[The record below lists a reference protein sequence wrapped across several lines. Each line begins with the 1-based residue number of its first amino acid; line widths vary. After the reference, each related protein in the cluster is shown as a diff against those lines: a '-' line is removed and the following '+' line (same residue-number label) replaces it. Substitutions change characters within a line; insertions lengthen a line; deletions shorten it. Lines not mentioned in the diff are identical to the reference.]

1 MGKIFVPTAYDAD
14 SALSIN
20 NEGAVAYKYFQD
32 YEHDRDDIY
41 TGRQNIFWKLVF
53 DNFKPE
59 LKTMYQTLRADGSFN
74 VENDLQRFRNHV
86 KTWGER
92 CYNHDAQE
100 KYLEEFYEF
109 GSKTYF
115 PMLNGDKLCQTEDF
129 LRNRYNYF
137 DEKYVA
143 GKAPQETIVMRGY
156 AKANIPVKMFSNGY
170 INIRWGNTYTQEHTV
185 GGEMITMEC
194 PLTQVWDTETMIY
207 MAGEVTG
214 IGDISAYQIGYLDTS
229 KAPRLR
235 SIKVGDESSSY
246 ENTHFETLSVGGNPL
261 LETIDVSNC
270 SALTGS
276 TDLSNCNALKEFK
289 AYGTALTSVEFPTT
303 DTIEVI
309 KLPSTITGFAL
320 KGQHNASITFESD
333 PTFSSLILEDCD
345 VDLEEYIG
353 YCSSDAR
360 VRLIDFDFG
369 TMTVSDFIDLL
380 DSLSTFRGIDENGN
394 TLDSC
399 RTSVSGKVHF
409 ATINSS
415 EMAEIEEYG
424 FEYITI
430 TATTSTAY
438 VRYYTD
444 NTYTTLLY
452 TQTITNGGNA
462 INPVTS
468 GAISTPTKSSTAQ
481 YTYSFNGWNT
491 LPTNVYVDKK
501 VYALWTST
509 LRSYTI
515 TFMNSD
521 DTVLETKTVNY
532 GTIPTYTG
540 STPVDPSGDG
550 KIFRGWTPAIV
561 AVIGTT
567 TYYASFKPLYPF
579 NSIMVGLTLKTTR
592 GIDVDDAFSPTI
604 TELED
609 NEVVIYADES
619 VKGKSIVFFYNCMYL
634 FENPNH
640 TVDMDYTKHIICLTT
655 EQDYL
660 INQIKYCYC
669 TYEIP
674 PILRYAGYQSS
685 TARFTCNTIAFPNLH
700 SRPITLPVTITSIDL
715 GHFNR
720 VHNLYLPLYSLGNTN
735 PELHLN
741 FEKELIIND
750 ADDIQFISYDNYEN
764 DVYTE
769 TDITSKTN
777 FTESTWHDINIEY
790 DNSYVAQLIG
800 TVKENY

>member
-1 MGKIFVPTAYDAD
+1 
-14 SALSIN
+14 
-20 NEGAVAYKYFQD
+20 
-32 YEHDRDDIY
+32 
-41 TGRQNIFWKLVF
+41 
-53 DNFKPE
+53 
-59 LKTMYQTLRADGSFN
+59 MYQTLRADGSFN

-345 VDLEEYIG
+345 VDLEEYID

-380 DSLSTFRGIDENGN
+380 ESLSTFRGIDENGN

-399 RTSVSGKVHF
+399 KTSVSGKVHF
-409 ATINSS
+409 LTIASS

-430 TATTSTAY
+430 TADTSIAY

-452 TQTITNGGNA
+452 TQTVTNGGNA
-462 INPVTS
+462 VNPVTS

-491 LPTNVYVDKK
+491 LPTNVYTDKQ

-515 TFMNSD
+515 TFKNSD
-521 DTVLETKTVNY
+521 NTVLQTKSVNY

-540 STPVDPSGDG
+540 STPVDPSGSG
-550 KIFRGWTPAIV
+550 KPFKGWTPTLV
-561 AVIGTT
+561 AVVGTT
-567 TYYASFKPLYPF
+567 TYIATYKQTVPR
-579 NSIMVGLTLKTTR
+579 NSIMVGLTAKVERSNYPNDTFGL
-592 GIDVDDAFSPTI
+592 TI
-604 TELED
+604 NELED
-609 NEVVIYADES
+609 EEVVIYGDSA
-619 VKGKSIVFFYNCMYL
+619 VKGKSSVFFFACLYCFN
-634 FENPNH
+634 NPNH
-640 TVDMDYTKHIICLTT
+640 GYGDNTKMFICET
-655 EQDYL
+655 QDQGYL
-660 INQIKYCYC
+660 VYYSDYCY
-669 TYEIP
+669 YSEAMP
-674 PILRYAGYQSS
+674 PMFKYGGLGSS
-685 TARFTCNTIAFPNLH
+685 NTTFTVGTIAFPNLE
-700 SRPITLPVTITSIDL
+700 SRYVAISGSSSIPSYIQFDTVQYIYVPIYTMNSNAMFYCNYADEV
-715 GHFNR
+715 
-720 VHNLYLPLYSLGNTN
+720 
-735 PELHLN
+735 
-741 FEKELIIND
+741 IINN
-750 ADDIQFISYDNYEN
+750 ADDVTFTFGNNYPYDI
-764 DVYTE
+764 YTE
-769 TDITSKTN
+769 SDVTDMTN
-777 FTESTWHDINIEY
+777 LVNANWYDINTDY
-790 DNSYVAQLIG
+790 NNSVIAQTIARI
-800 TVKENY
+800 KSDY

>member
-20 NEGAVAYKYFQD
+20 NEGAVAYKYYQD

-74 VENDLQRFRNHV
+74 VENDLQRFKNHV

-115 PMLNGDKLCQTEDF
+115 SMLNGDKLCQTEDF

-207 MAGEVTG
+207 MASEVTG

-289 AYGTALTSVEFPTT
+289 AYGTALTSVEFPATN
-303 DTIEVI
+303 TIEVI

-320 KGQHNASITFESD
+320 KGQHNANITFESD

-345 VDLEEYIG
+345 INLEEYIG

-409 ATINSS
+409 STIASS
-415 EMAEIEEYG
+415 EVAEIEQYG

-430 TATTSTAY
+430 TADTSTAY

-452 TQTITNGGNA
+452 TQTIVNGGNA
-462 INPVTS
+462 VNPVTS

-491 LPTNVYVDKK
+491 LPTNVYTDKK

-515 TFMNSD
+515 TFKNSD

-532 GTIPTYTG
+532 GTVPTYTG

-550 KIFRGWTPAIV
+550 KTFKGWTPAIV
-561 AVIGTT
+561 AVTGAI
-567 TYYASFKPLYPF
+567 TYYASYAPLIPLI
-579 NSIMVGLTLKTTR
+579 SVMVGLTAKTNR
-592 GIDVDDAFSPTI
+592 SVAQNDAFSLTI
-604 TELED
+604 NDLED
-609 NEVVIYADES
+609 TEVVVYGDDA
-619 VKGKSIVFFYNCMYL
+619 VKGKSVVFLYSCMYC
-634 FENPNH
+634 FNDPNYSYDNTTKNFICETEDTDYL
-640 TVDMDYTKHIICLTT
+640 TVNYTK
-655 EQDYL
+655 
-660 INQIKYCYC
+660 YCHFDS
-669 TYEIP
+669 EIP
-674 PILRYAGYQSS
+674 PMFKNGGVGSGNLYLTIS
-685 TARFTCNTIAFPNLH
+685 TVAFPNLM
-700 SRPITLPVTITSIDL
+700 SSPITISGSDSVSLKQFD
-715 GHFNR
+715 R
-720 VHNLYLPLYSLGNTN
+720 VRNIYVPIYV
-735 PELHLN
+735 
-741 FEKELIIND
+741 
-750 ADDIQFISYDNYEN
+750 AN
-764 DVYTE
+764 DVAPTYYTTYTE
-769 TDITSKTN
+769 EILINYSNDVDFSSYYSYEGDIYTESDVTDKTN
-777 FTESTWHDINIEY
+777 FVNATWHNIDTDYE
-790 DNSYVAQLIG
+790 NSNTAKLIARI
-800 TVKENY
+800 KSDY

>member
-20 NEGAVAYKYFQD
+20 NEGAVAYKYYQD

-74 VENDLQRFRNHV
+74 IENDLQRFKNHV

-345 VDLEEYIG
+345 VDLEEYID

-380 DSLSTFRGIDENGN
+380 ESLSTFRGIDENGN

-399 RTSVSGKVHF
+399 KTSVSGKVHF
-409 ATINSS
+409 LTIASS

-430 TATTSTAY
+430 TADTSTAY

-444 NTYTTLLY
+444 DTYTTLLY
-452 TQTITNGGNA
+452 TQTVTNGGNA
-462 INPVTS
+462 VNPVTS

-491 LPTNVYVDKK
+491 LPTNVYTDKK

-515 TFMNSD
+515 TFKNSD
-521 DTVLETKTVNY
+521 NTVLQTKSVNY

-540 STPVDPSGDG
+540 STPVDPSGSG
-550 KIFRGWTPAIV
+550 KQFKGWTPTLV
-561 AVIGTT
+561 AVVGTT
-567 TYYASFKPLYPF
+567 TYTATYKERYPR
-579 NSIMVGLTLKTTR
+579 NSIMVGLTAKTSR
-592 GIDVDDAFSPTI
+592 DVASNDAFSLTI
-604 TELED
+604 KDLD
-609 NEVVIYADES
+609 EVVIYGDNA
-619 VKGKSIVFFYNCMYL
+619 VKGKSAVFFYACMYCFNDSNDNISKMFL
-634 FENPNH
+634 CETLDQNYLLNYKNYCHFDGVIPPMFKYGGLG
-640 TVDMDYTKHIICLTT
+640 TSSVYMRVDMV
-655 EQDYL
+655 
-660 INQIKYCYC
+660 
-669 TYEIP
+669 
-674 PILRYAGYQSS
+674 
-685 TARFTCNTIAFPNLH
+685 AFPNLE
-700 SRPITLPVTITSIDL
+700 SKRVSVSGTAIASYVQFDRTKNIYLPVYTMNNNTE
-715 GHFNR
+715 
-720 VHNLYLPLYSLGNTN
+720 YYSHYA
-735 PELHLN
+735 E
-741 FEKELIIND
+741 EIIINNS
-750 ADDIQFISYDNYEN
+750 DDVGFTFDSNYEW
-764 DVYTE
+764 DIYTE
-769 TDITSKTN
+769 SDVTDMTN
-777 FTESTWHDINIEY
+777 LVNATWHDINTEY
-790 DNSYVAQLIG
+790 DNSYIAQLIA
-800 TVKENY
+800 TIKSDY